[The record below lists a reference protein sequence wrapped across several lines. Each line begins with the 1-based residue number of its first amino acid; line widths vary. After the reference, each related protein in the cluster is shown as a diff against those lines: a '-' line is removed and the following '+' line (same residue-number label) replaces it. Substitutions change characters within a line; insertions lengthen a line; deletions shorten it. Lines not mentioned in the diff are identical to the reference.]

1 MVLCGLWPTVPRAQA
16 REGDDVTITLRT
28 DNGHYLRADLN
39 LTVDATAHSVGPW
52 EGWHAERQ
60 DDGRYALRSHHGTYL
75 RADISGE
82 VDLTAAG
89 VGPWECWTV
98 ERCSEG
104 GIALRSHHGRYLCAE
119 AGGASVVYA
128 NRAKVGSWETFVSD
142 LSAASPVVGRT
153 GHVRLAGRA
162 FVDDAGPWCALG
174 SSYFPLVW
182 LARHDLERGRKNLQ
196 WLAARGMDFVRA
208 FADVGG
214 PSWEDRTID
223 ASDARWGQDVAIAS
237 DLAHTCGLRVAWT
250 LFAGPFLAH
259 APSWYWSIT
268 AVFASA
274 IGARLDSVQAVEVRN
289 ENQGLDDSTMRDCA
303 RILADLLPG
312 VPVALCGTPEKE
324 LPDLYR
330 GSAATLAT
338 VHWDREYGERGWRPV
353 RQPWGYYDLQGMP
366 VAHLNNEPIG
376 IDSSIA
382 SESDPVKLAAAALT
396 SWISGEAG
404 YVLHHGAGVR
414 AGGQAD
420 LTRGRKA
427 NVWEQ
432 PTLET
437 ALALITSA
445 RSLLPADLPNW
456 DRHGH
461 AWPSHPLDIHS
472 AVGDAVEA
480 GEPGCNRCYGATS
493 GDRAVVLVAGIRDR
507 FRASSKAGAFTV
519 YRPVGAAWVS
529 SGPTTSIDLAEED
542 SAIALLVRSGG

>member
-1 MVLCGLWPTVPRAQA
+1 
-16 REGDDVTITLRT
+16 VTITLRT

-39 LTVDATAHSVGPW
+39 LTVDAMARSVGPW
-52 EGWHAERQ
+52 EGWYAERQ

-75 RADISGE
+75 RADITGE
-82 VDLTAAG
+82 VNLTVAG

-98 ERCSEG
+98 EQLAAGRFAFCS
-104 GIALRSHHGRYLCAE
+104 AHGRYLCAE
-119 AGGASVVYA
+119 LGGGGVVCA
-128 NRAKVGSWETFVSD
+128 NRAKVGPWETFVSD
-142 LSAASPVVGRT
+142 LTPAATGRT
-153 GHVRLAGRA
+153 GRVTLAGRA
-162 FVDDAGPWCALG
+162 FADGAGPWCVLG
-174 SSYFPLVW
+174 ASYFPLVW
-182 LARHDLERGRKNLQ
+182 LARHDLERGWKNLQ
-196 WLAARGMDFVRA
+196 WLAAHGLDFVRA

-214 PSWEDRTID
+214 PTWGDRTID
-223 ASDARWGQDVAIAS
+223 ASDPHWSRDVATAA
-237 DLAHTCGLRVAWT
+237 DLAHTCGLRVVWT

-259 APSWYWSIT
+259 QPSWYRSIT

-274 IGARLDSVQAVEVRN
+274 IATRLDSVQAVEIRN
-289 ENQGLDDSTMRDCA
+289 ETQGLDDSTMRDCA
-303 RILADLLPG
+303 RIVTELLPG
-312 VPVALCGTPEKE
+312 VPVALCGTPEKG
-324 LPDLYR
+324 LSDLYR

-338 VHWDREYGERGWRPV
+338 VHWDRAYGERGWRPV
-353 RQPWGYYDLQGMP
+353 RQPWGYYDLPSMP

-382 SESDPVKLAAAALT
+382 AESDPAKLAAAALT
-396 SWISGEAG
+396 GWISGEAG
-404 YVLHHGAGVR
+404 YVLHHGAGIR

-420 LTRGRKA
+420 LERGRKA

-432 PTLET
+432 PTLEP

-445 RSLLPADLPNW
+445 RALLPADLPNW